1 MTAAPPHKTAPS
13 PDEDAAT
20 GAAASGPHPGAR
32 PAGPD
37 TGPDTGPGAV
47 PGAGADPRL
56 EHGPPE
62 HVRTAFGVREAV
74 PRPRPDLPGPAW
86 RCDALVLR
94 PVADTVLAA
103 WSAGAIEELG
113 TAGVDGLR
121 LARPV
126 RASDGRRVVAGWAAS
141 HDVPGRVEPRHD
153 DVIAASL
160 RLHRTTARLER
171 PRLVDDRDDL
181 LARADRAAF
190 GERKPPLDPETGGT
204 LFAEL
209 TRRRRP
215 LDRPSQLV
223 HGDLFGTVLFDP
235 SDPSAPP
242 AVLDLVPFWRPV
254 EWAAAVV
261 VIDALAWGG
270 ADPGILTRW
279 SHLAEWPQMLLHALL
294 FRLAVHA
301 QHPSCTRESLH
312 GLEHAARLVGSLL
325 PY

>member
-1 MTAAPPHKTAPS
+1 MTAAPPQNTATPPES
-13 PDEDAAT
+13 SAGDATAEA
-20 GAAASGPHPGAR
+20 GASAAS
-32 PAGPD
+32 
-37 TGPDTGPGAV
+37 
-47 PGAGADPRL
+47 DPRL

-74 PRPRPDLPGPAW
+74 PQPRPDLPGPAW
-86 RCDALVLR
+86 RCDGLVLR

-103 WSAGAIEELG
+103 WSAGAIEELA
-113 TAGVDGLR
+113 THGVDGLR
-121 LARPV
+121 LAKPV

-141 HDVPGRVEPRHD
+141 HDVAGRVEPRHD
-153 DVIAASL
+153 DVVAASL
-160 RLHRTTARLER
+160 RLHRATARLER

-181 LARADRAAF
+181 LARARRAAF
-190 GERKPPLDPETGGT
+190 GEKEVTLDPETGGT

-209 TRRRRP
+209 ARRRRP
-215 LDRPSQLV
+215 LSRPSQLV

-235 SDPSAPP
+235 SDPGAPP

-261 VIDALAWGG
+261 VVDALAWGG
-270 ADPGILTRW
+270 ADPGITTRW
-279 SHLAEWPQMLLHALL
+279 SHLVEWPQVLLHALL

-312 GLEHAARLVGSLL
+312 GLEHAARLVSSLL
-325 PY
+325 PL